1 MALKSYRGLRFCT
14 DTCILSVLTP
24 TDFHHGW
31 AIFGPLVDKTLERG
45 ISRAPSQRKVFR
57 TLFIHVLRWQFETWH
72 KHLAGGV
79 THQVRVSLQSGQLTY
94 VTAKNRQ
101 TSFICIH
108 GLQNYIEA
116 PDLVHKLIWWVSWP
130 LLIFVMVGQFLAL
143 WRTKTLERGWGG
155 VGWGGGRGWGSR
167 APSQRKVF
175 QAFFSTCFEIWTW
188 NLVYTS
194 GGLHDTSGLSFI
206 TIGSLPLDSF
216 LGPFFLNV
224 LRYQLESWFIHSLGR
239 TTYGVH
245 ISPEWGPCDILHV
258 LSVGAVN

>member
-1 MALKSYRGLRFCT
+1 MAIKSYRGLRFCT

-31 AIFGPLVDKTLERG
+31 ANFGPLADKTLERG

-94 VTAKNRQ
+94 FTAKNRQ

-108 GLQNYIEA
+108 GLQNYIG
-116 PDLVHKLIWWVSWP
+116 PRFGTQTYMVSVLT
-130 LLIFVMVGQFLAL
+130 LLIFVMVSPAKSFPGFFFRHVLRYELETWYIHPVGCTTHQAWVSSQSGLCL
-143 WRTKTLERGWGG
+143 WRVFWG
-155 VGWGGGRGWGSR
+155 
-167 APSQRKVF
+167 
-175 QAFFSTCFEIWTW
+175 T
-188 NLVYTS
+188 
-194 GGLHDTSGLSFI
+194 
-206 TIGSLPLDSF
+206 
-216 LGPFFLNV
+216 FFLNV

-239 TTYGVH
+239 TTYWVP